1 MEWAGRR
8 LSPEILRA
16 TRSSS
21 GQGRGWPGT
30 NGWLPK
36 AFRNLTLRLQKRGN
50 NNVEMQGQS
59 AVGGWTDFPLGRQ
72 RHSCFIIKCGQC
84 FARGTQSHARSLT
97 QRLELS
103 ETLGLSLQ
111 LGALCGLKQDSED
124 LPQGGAAAFRA
135 ILLYFVILG
144 RGTVLGTSSWSEG
157 GGHGTGS
164 APCPSKSMPPLLSL
178 CPSHTVCII
187 KFCTLKADSDIAD
200 PCTVRVL
207 SIFSLS
213 WTACGIQASHLSLLL
228 GPAPLPLSLGP
239 LPPPSR

>member
-103 ETLGLSLQ
+103 ETLGLSLR
-111 LGALCGLKQDSED
+111 S
-124 LPQGGAAAFRA
+124 
-135 ILLYFVILG
+135 V
-144 RGTVLGTSSWSEG
+144 
-157 GGHGTGS
+157 
-164 APCPSKSMPPLLSL
+164 PC
-178 CPSHTVCII
+178 V
-187 KFCTLKADSDIAD
+187 
-200 PCTVRVL
+200 
-207 SIFSLS
+207 
-213 WTACGIQASHLSLLL
+213 G
-228 GPAPLPLSLGP
+228 
-239 LPPPSR
+239 